1 MKKVYLMKGM
11 AAMAFGLVVT
21 SCNKMDLF
29 NANAEQEAKEKE
41 FTENFQ
47 SVVMGGQTI
56 DPNQTWSTTTP
67 VQVSVT
73 PRTSGTLKIYATS
86 PIGNAAAAL
95 YTVDVTAGNKTTFTV
110 TKPADAA
117 KLYAAVY
124 DADGMIDD
132 MLSFE
137 ANGAAE
143 VIFNKTASNR
153 AARRVA
159 PEMPT
164 QPDTPTNTID
174 KPSEPTDI
182 PSATNYT
189 ELIDEDKTVGG
200 FSDNSKIYVAPGVT
214 LTIDGEWAGI
224 GKGSKIYLG
233 AKSKLVKT
241 SGNLYAE
248 MGEIYNDG
256 GIINATLSL
265 NGTKVWNKGT
275 ITAGDVYGSANNAST
290 IYNEGT
296 ITVDNIYFN
305 KYDLL
310 WNEGTFTSNGELNG
324 GNDETKIYNK
334 QGATIYAN
342 SFSLN
347 NDKQLCWNEGTIEVT
362 NAAATYN
369 SGAAIVNIGTFKAG
383 SFSQAAGGQF
393 FNVNNSSVVLISGT
407 TSLGNSNSVWV
418 NNGDYTTDYF
428 EVNQGGNQTFNLCR
442 LTVKEKFSM
451 GCSDGSFFVLQGD
464 AAVVCEKDF
473 DWNGDAYFW
482 MGADSWLKV
491 DGTLK
496 SNNINNDGKGF
507 IQYGD
512 NMAVIS
518 ADAITTDN
526 PDGQARFCVFGN
538 VCIDANSIFD
548 LTDNN
553 HIFSGNVKQSGQM
566 YTANVPEAWKT
577 ATDCR
582 PAYEPQDPNP
592 EVTQWYYYAFEDL
605 GTTDDFDFNDV
616 ILRVSAPV
624 NNKSTV
630 ELVAAG
636 GTLPT
641 YLFYNGTLLSET
653 EVHSLIGA
661 ASVTDMVN
669 TGRGS
674 KKPFVKVTDIDVT
687 SDTKLDQLLLGI
699 GITSENGQTTRV
711 TRSVENNGDAP
722 LVIVV
727 NGDDNGKW
735 FWPTE
740 RTTISDAYSGFGA
753 WGANVS
759 TNTNWYKNAT
769 GSVYEW

>member
-47 SVVMGGQTI
+47 SKVMGGQTI

-143 VIFNKTASNR
+143 VIFNKTAANR
-153 AARRVA
+153 AARRTA
-159 PEMPT
+159 PTMPSLEDYPTPAKPTAPTDMPT
-164 QPDTPTNTID
+164 AENADYKILAENSP
-174 KPSEPTDI
+174 
-182 PSATNYT
+182 YT
-189 ELIDEDKTVGG
+189 SYGFEIGKTYY
-200 FSDNSKIYVAPGVT
+200 IAPGVT
-214 LTIDGEWAGI
+214 VTLVGEYAGLNDRT
-224 GKGSKIYLG
+224 KIYMGAGSTLKKETGTLFLG
-233 AKSKLVKT
+233 ESVL
-241 SGNLYAE
+241 
-248 MGEIYNDG
+248 YNDG
-256 GIINATLSL
+256 GTIEAVNFDVNKGVLWNDGTFKLSGTLSA
-265 NGTKVWNKGT
+265 T
-275 ITAGDVYGSANNAST
+275 NNDAK
-290 IYNEGT
+290 IYNAENRT
-296 ITVDNIYFN
+296 IEAKEIAFSNN
-305 KYDLL
+305 SQLL
-310 WNEGTFTSNGELNG
+310 WNDGTLDIDGDINYYNTDATIVNNGKIEADNMLGRAGGSLFNLTDREVVIADSTIVNNSNSPWVNSGTFTTDKFKVIGGSN
-324 GNDETKIYNK
+324 KV
-334 QGATIYAN
+334 
-342 SFSLN
+342 FN
-347 NDKQLCWNEGTIEVT
+347 N
-362 NAAATYN
+362 
-369 SGAAIVNIGTFKAG
+369 
-383 SFSQAAGGQF
+383 
-393 FNVNNSSVVLISGT
+393 
-407 TSLGNSNSVWV
+407 
-418 NNGDYTTDYF
+418 
-428 EVNQGGNQTFNLCR
+428 CR
-442 LTVKEKFSM
+442 LTVTDKFII
-451 GCSDGSFFVLQGD
+451 GGDGSYFILQGD
-464 AAVVCEKDF
+464 ASVIAKDF

-641 YLFYNGTLLSET
+641 YLFYNGALLSET

-769 GSVYEW
+769 GSVYAW

>member
-159 PEMPT
+159 PEMPDV
-164 QPDTPTNTID
+164 PPTTE
-174 KPSEPTDI
+174 KTELREPTDL
-182 PSATNYT
+182 PTADNADVKFLKDATSDGWQNGQ
-189 ELIDEDKTVGG
+189 TVY
-200 FSDNSKIYVAPGVT
+200 IAPGVT
-214 LTIDGEWAGI
+214 VTLAGDWDANL
-224 GKGSKIYLG
+224 GQRTKIYMG
-233 AKSKLVKT
+233 AGSKLVK
-241 SGNLYAE
+241 SGKIYLD
-248 MGEIYNDG
+248 IPSVLYNDG
-256 GIINATLSL
+256 GEIIATDFNVLQGVL
-265 NGTKVWNKGT
+265 WNKGT
-275 ITAGDVYGSANNAST
+275 ITLSGKLLADQNYAQ
-290 IYNEGT
+290 IYNAAGSN
-296 ITVDNIYFN
+296 ITANEMELNNNYQI
-305 KYDLL
+305 L
-310 WNEGTFTSNGELNG
+310 WNEGTVNITNEL
-324 GNDETKIYNK
+324 YCH
-334 QGATIYAN
+334 N
-342 SFSLN
+342 SS
-347 NDKQLCWNEGTIEVT
+347 
-362 NAAATYN
+362 A
-369 SGAAIVNIGTFKAG
+369 SIVNYNYLEAG
-383 SFSQAAGGQF
+383 SLKVEAGGKF
-393 FNVNNSSVVLISGT
+393 FNQDEKVVVINGT
-407 TSLGNSNSVWV
+407 TEIGNSNSVWV
-418 NNGDYTTDYF
+418 NRGLFTTEIFSVDQGK
-428 EVNQGGNQTFNLCR
+428 NQAFNNCR
-442 LTVKEKFSM
+442 LTCTEKFTM
-451 GCSDGSFFVLQGD
+451 GKNDGSQFVM
-464 AAVVCEKDF
+464 AANASVIAEDF

-491 DGTLK
+491 NGTLK
-496 SNNINNDGKGF
+496 SNNDDDNYGF
-507 IQYGD
+507 YQYGD
-512 NMAVIS
+512 NYAVIS

-526 PDGQARFCVFGN
+526 VDGQSRIWLEGKIYV
-538 VCIDANSIFD
+538 DANEMFELKYVDAI
-548 LTDNN
+548 TKNN
-553 HIFSGNVKQSGQM
+553 HYYDTDVKFTGKM
-566 YTANVPEAWKT
+566 YTAPVPEAWKT

-582 PAYEPQDPNP
+582 PAYTPGEKKEDT
-592 EVTQWYYYAFEDL
+592 TQWYYYAFEDL

-624 NNKSTV
+624 NGKSAV

-687 SDTKLDQLLLGI
+687 SDTKLDQLQLGI

-711 TRSVENNGDAP
+711 TRSVEHNGNAP

-740 RTTISDAYSGFGA
+740 RTTISDAYSDFGA
-753 WGANVS
+753 WGADVS
-759 TNTNWYKNAT
+759 TNTDWYKNAT

>member
-1 MKKVYLMKGM
+1 MMKKVYLMKGM

-153 AARRVA
+153 AARRTA
-159 PEMPT
+159 PDMPSLENYPTPAKPTAPTDMPT
-164 QPDTPTNTID
+164 AENADYKILAENSPYTSYGFEID
-174 KPSEPTDI
+174 KTYYI
-182 PSATNYT
+182 
-189 ELIDEDKTVGG
+189 
-200 FSDNSKIYVAPGVT
+200 APGVT
-214 LTIDGEWAGI
+214 VILVGEYAGLNDRT
-224 GKGSKIYLG
+224 KIYMGAGSTLKKETGTLFLG
-233 AKSKLVKT
+233 ESVL
-241 SGNLYAE
+241 
-248 MGEIYNDG
+248 YNDG
-256 GIINATLSL
+256 GTIEAVNFDVNKGVLWNDGTFKLSGTLSAT
-265 NGTKVWNKGT
+265 NDNAKIYNAANRTIEAKG
-275 ITAGDVYGSANNAST
+275 ITLTNNSQLL
-290 IYNEGT
+290 YNEGT
-296 ITVDNIYFN
+296 LDIDGDINYYNTDATIVNDGKIKAENMLGRAGGSLFN
-305 KYDLL
+305 LTDREVEIADSTIVNNSNSPWVNY
-310 WNEGTFTSNGELNG
+310 GTFTTDKFKVIG
-324 GNDETKIYNK
+324 GSTKV
-334 QGATIYAN
+334 
-342 SFSLN
+342 FN
-347 NDKQLCWNEGTIEVT
+347 N
-362 NAAATYN
+362 
-369 SGAAIVNIGTFKAG
+369 
-383 SFSQAAGGQF
+383 
-393 FNVNNSSVVLISGT
+393 
-407 TSLGNSNSVWV
+407 
-418 NNGDYTTDYF
+418 
-428 EVNQGGNQTFNLCR
+428 CR
-442 LTVKEKFSM
+442 LTATDRFII
-451 GCSDGSFFVLQGD
+451 GGDGSYFILQGD
-464 AAVVCEKDF
+464 ASVIAEDF

-491 DGTLK
+491 NGTLK
-496 SNNINNDGKGF
+496 SNNDDDNYGF
-507 IQYGD
+507 YQYGD
-512 NMAVIS
+512 NYAVIS

-526 PDGQARFCVFGN
+526 VDGQSRIWLEGKIYV
-538 VCIDANSIFD
+538 DANEMFELKYVDAISK
-548 LTDNN
+548 NN
-553 HIFSGNVKQSGQM
+553 HYYDTNVKFTGKM
-566 YTANVPEAWKT
+566 YTAPVPEAWKT

-582 PAYEPQDPNP
+582 PAYTPGEKKENT
-592 EVTQWYYYAFEDL
+592 TQWYYYAFEDL

-624 NNKSTV
+624 NGKSAV

-641 YLFYNGTLLSET
+641 YLFYNGELLSET

-687 SDTKLDQLLLGI
+687 SDTELDNLSLGI

-711 TRSVENNGDAP
+711 TRSVENNGNAP

-740 RTTISDAYSGFGA
+740 RTTISVAYSGFGA

-759 TNTNWYKNAT
+759 NNTDWYKNAT